1 MSWHFSQALEAAS
14 SEENSAGG
22 ERYALSNSTTTAVEC
37 SCADKMTACSNHSR
51 SGTTCEPSMATR
63 GVEWWTSSLAAS
75 RAKTSAPPEKVP
87 ESTGRKADCGKRWRE
102 SLAKW
107 DRATSSW
114 KTPHSLFSGD
124 LAEFSGTWPRWGM
137 MRDGECWEQTPP
149 AIRITE
155 PEFGWLP
162 TPSGVNGGNNNTMGR
177 IDEWGGSSNPLRGT
191 VIGYLCLP
199 EFEEMVMGW
208 PIGWT
213 APTPYATAKFRRW
226 FDSLGTSSTM
236 NQKP

>member
-1 MSWHFSQALEAAS
+1 MSWHFSRALEEVSLAG
-14 SEENSAGG
+14 NSADGKPCAQLRLMSIA
-22 ERYALSNSTTTAVEC
+22 EQSSCNAKTTDVFPLFQ
-37 SCADKMTACSNHSR
+37 
-51 SGTTCEPSMATR
+51 SGTTCGHSTESR
-63 GVEWWTSSLAAS
+63 GVDWLISSLAAS
-75 RAKTSAPPEKVP
+75 RVRTSAPPEKAL
-87 ESTGRKADCGKRWRE
+87 ESTERKAGCGARWQE

-107 DRATSSW
+107 NLDTCSW
-114 KTPHSLFSGD
+114 KTPHSLFNGD
-124 LAEFSGTWPRWGM
+124 LGEFSGTWPRWGM

-149 AIRITE
+149 TIHITE

-199 EFEEMVMGW
+199 EFEEMIMGW

-213 APTPYATAKFRRW
+213 EQTPFAMDKFQRW
-226 FDSLGTSSTM
+226 LDSLGEF
-236 NQKP
+236 